1 MRGSENAA
9 GYDLHAIEAKTVPKR
24 GQVMIGTGLAF
35 GIPVGNY
42 GRVAPRSGLA
52 YKNSIDVLAGVI
64 DSDYRG
70 ELKVILANL
79 SDTDFEVEEGMR
91 IAQLII
97 EKYTL
102 TTLTEVET
110 LDDTV
115 RGAGGFGSTGTE
127 KKVSPTEGVKRSLA
141 DL

>member
-1 MRGSENAA
+1 
-9 GYDLHAIEAKTVPKR
+9 
-24 GQVMIGTGLAF
+24 MIGTGLAF

-52 YKNSIDVLAGVI
+52 AKNSIDVMAGVI

-79 SDTDFEVEEGMR
+79 SDTDFQVDEGMR

-102 TTLTEVET
+102 TTLNEVET
-110 LDDTV
+110 LDETV
-115 RGAGGFGSTGTE
+115 RGAGGFGSTGTQKIE
-127 KKVSPTEGVKRSLA
+127 EGGVKRSLA
-141 DL
+141 ELEKSQI

>member
-1 MRGSENAA
+1 
-9 GYDLHAIEAKTVPKR
+9 
-24 GQVMIGTGLAF
+24 MIGTGLAF

-64 DSDYRG
+64 DADYRG
-70 ELKVILANL
+70 EVKVILANF
-79 SDTDFEVEEGMR
+79 SDNDFQVEEGMR

-102 TTLTEVET
+102 TTLAEVET

-115 RGAGGFGSTGTE
+115 RGAGGFGSTGVQKIGE
-127 KKVSPTEGVKRSLA
+127 AGVKKSLA
-141 DL
+141 EQEKSQI